1 MLVFA
6 LAVGTAL
13 VVSFLCSVSEAVLLT
28 VRHSHVEALQ
38 GTRAGQILRQF
49 KREIDVPI
57 AAILILNTVA
67 HTAGASLAGATFSEV
82 WDESK
87 LWVFTSVFTVA
98 VLLFTEIVPKTLGV
112 ALAER
117 LAVPVA
123 YGVQL
128 MTLVLWPVIIVTRSL
143 SRAITRGEKTPVTSL
158 EEIRLLAALG
168 LSEGVLQKGVAGMI
182 EGTVRLRELRARDVM
197 VPRTGMVFLSGAR
210 SLDENLRLAKE
221 TGHSR
226 FPFTRS
232 GNPDELDGVVLVKDL
247 LFQLEA
253 TPGEPHWESLLGRL
267 QVVPDS
273 MPLEPLLQTFR
284 EQRRHLAL
292 VVDEYG
298 GTQGL
303 VTMEDVLEE
312 IVGEIEDEYD
322 RVNSFIVKR
331 ADGSLLCRGW
341 AETRK
346 VFEALGLSVETD
358 AVSVGGFVSE
368 KVGRVPRAGD
378 IVRADGVEFRVLIAS
393 PRRAESIE
401 VRRVAPSL
409 LPPPT

>member
-6 LAVGTAL
+6 LAVATAL
-13 VVSFLCSVSEAVLLT
+13 VVSFVCSLCEAVLLS
-28 VRHSHVEALQ
+28 VRHAQVEALQ
-38 GTRAGQILRQF
+38 GTRAGQILRRF
-49 KREIDVPI
+49 KREVDAPI

-67 HTAGASLAGATFSEV
+67 HTAGASVAGASFAHV
-82 WDESK
+82 WDESQ
-87 LWVFTSVFTVA
+87 LWIFTTVFTIA

-112 ALAER
+112 TLAAR

-128 MTLVLWPVIIVTRSL
+128 MVTILRPIIFVTGLV
-143 SRAITRGEKTPVTSL
+143 SRMLTSRERAPVTSL
-158 EEIRLLAALG
+158 EEIRLLTALG
-168 LSEGVLQKGVAGMI
+168 RSEGVLQKGVAGMI

-197 VPRTGMVFLSGAR
+197 VPRGNMVYLSGAR
-210 SLDENLRLAKE
+210 SVEENLRLAME

-226 FPFTRS
+226 FPFSLS
-232 GNPDELDGVVLVKDL
+232 GNPDQLDGIVLIKDL
-247 LFQLEA
+247 LFQLQA
-253 TPGEPHWESLLGRL
+253 TPGQPHWETLLGKPL
-267 QVVPDS
+267 VVPVS
-273 MPLEPLLQTFR
+273 MPLERLLQTFR

-322 RVNSFIVKR
+322 RVHSFIVKR

-346 VFEALGLSVETD
+346 VFEALGLGVETD
-358 AVSVGGFVSE
+358 SVSLGGFIAE
-368 KVGRVPRAGD
+368 KVDRVPRAGD
-378 IVRADGVEFRVLIAS
+378 VVRADGVEFRVLIAS

-401 VRRVAPSL
+401 VRRVAPSMM
-409 LPPPT
+409 PPP

>member
-6 LAVGTAL
+6 LAVASAL
-13 VVSFLCSVSEAVLLT
+13 VISFVCSISEAVLLSL
-28 VRHSHVEALQ
+28 RHAQVESLQ
-38 GTRAGQILRQF
+38 GTRAGQILRRF
-49 KREIDVPI
+49 KREVDVPI

-67 HTAGASLAGATFSEV
+67 NTAGASIAGASFTNV
-82 WDESK
+82 WDESQ
-87 LWVFTSVFTVA
+87 LWIFTLVFTVA
-98 VLLFTEIVPKTLGV
+98 VLMFTEITPKTLGV
-112 ALAER
+112 VLAGR

-123 YGVQL
+123 YGVQV
-128 MTLVLWPVIIVTRSL
+128 MVTVLRPMIAVTRL
-143 SRAITRGEKTPVTSL
+143 VSRALTSGEKAPVTSL

-182 EGTVRLRELRARDVM
+182 EGTMRLRELRARDVM
-197 VPRTGMVFLSGAR
+197 VPRGNMVYLSGAR
-210 SLDENLRLAKE
+210 SVEENLRLAME

-226 FPFTRS
+226 FPFSLS
-232 GNPDELDGVVLVKDL
+232 GNPDQLDGIVLIKDL
-247 LFQLEA
+247 LFQLQA
-253 TPGEPHWESLLGRL
+253 TPGKPNWESLLGKPL
-267 QVVPDS
+267 VVPVS
-273 MPLEPLLQTFR
+273 MPLERLLQTFR

-322 RVNSFIVKR
+322 RVHSFIVKR

-346 VFEALGLSVETD
+346 VFEALGLGVETD
-358 AVSVGGFVSE
+358 SVSLGGFIAE
-368 KVGRVPRAGD
+368 KVDRVPRAGD
-378 IVRADGVEFRVLIAS
+378 VVRADGVEFRVLIAS

-401 VRRVAPSL
+401 VRRVAPSMM
-409 LPPPT
+409 PPP